1 MSLRDPAAVYVDTV
15 RFLIKYLLRR
25 PASGG
30 RSCSSR
36 WWFRTALIGGAYV
49 KGGTVR
55 RIRIGRSTWPVLLV
69 VLALV
74 VSACSSNGSRSQ
86 DDADRGGEGD
96 PTPIRFLISPDPI
109 LDYMVEEGIMGEYER
124 KYNFEIRAT
133 QNYDEF
139 AFFAAG
145 HGDVVSM
152 GTLEL
157 PLLEE
162 ETGIETV
169 TFGRYNSGRASP
181 AARCEL
187 GYETLEDVPRDARV
201 GIHSPVGTT
210 LLWDLFSREV
220 HGFSWGV
227 ESADPHFDFYIED
240 IFLIGELLERGELDV
255 ANTIPEAIVTGVR
268 KGEICPMYGGRPSWQ
283 IMTDLLG
290 NPEHQGVLSNTFT
303 STKEFYDSN
312 PEVIGGFLAMWE
324 AGIKAWEENKAEIM
338 QRYPQ
343 HFSVEDPADL
353 QWLIDY
359 MESEKDWTAD
369 SVYLTDDWI
378 EEEVQL
384 YDLMKKNDLM
394 NEDAPTPEFAVV
406 EPVEEPNEPV
416 E

>member
-1 MSLRDPAAVYVDTV
+1 MGVTGPSSEGRTYKGGPMSRVRSGRSKWPA
-15 RFLIKYLLRR
+15 FLIL
-25 PASGG
+25 
-30 RSCSSR
+30 
-36 WWFRTALIGGAYV
+36 FALI
-49 KGGTVR
+49 
-55 RIRIGRSTWPVLLV
+55 L
-69 VLALV
+69 
-74 VSACSSNGSRSQ
+74 SACSSDGS
-86 DDADRGGEGD
+86 DGGGEGAADEGD

-157 PLLEE
+157 PILEE

-187 GYETLEDVPRDARV
+187 GYETLADVPRDARV

-210 LLWDLFSREV
+210 ILWDLFSREV

-227 ESADPHFDFYIED
+227 ESDDPYFDFFIED

-255 ANTIPEAIVTGVR
+255 ANTIPEAIVSGVR
-268 KGEICPMYGGRPSWQ
+268 SGEICPMYEGRPSWQ

-290 NPEHQGVLSNTFT
+290 NPEHKGVLSNTFT

-312 PEVIGGFLAMWE
+312 PEVIAGFLAMWE

-343 HFSVEDPADL
+343 HFSVEDPLDL
-353 QWLIDY
+353 EWLIDY
-359 MESEKDWTAD
+359 MESDKDWTAD
-369 SVYLTDDWI
+369 SVYLTDQWI
-378 EEEVQL
+378 EDEVQL
-384 YDLMKKNDLM
+384 YDLMKSNDM
-394 NEDAPTPEFAVV
+394 MDQDAPTPQFAVV
-406 EPVEEPNEPV
+406 EPVEDPNE
-416 E
+416 